1 MELKVG
7 MELELIKDL
16 DCGVRVIEKGEVFR
30 VQHISVNSVSKVSII
45 NDRIGVGV
53 FELEEIKEYFKEYK
67 EEIKVDED
75 VRKVIYSDKVT
86 VVILNSGI
94 KGIAKCLEED
104 EYDKKTGY
112 RIAYLKAKVKE
123 MNKELKSY

>member
-7 MELELIKDL
+7 MKLELIKDL
-16 DCGVRVIEKGEVFR
+16 DCGIRVIEKGEVFR
-30 VQHISVNSVSKVSII
+30 VQHISANKVSLI
-45 NDRIGVGV
+45 NNEIGVGV
-53 FELEEIKEYFKEYK
+53 FELEEVKEYFKEHI
-67 EEIKVDED
+67 EEIKTDED
-75 VRKVIYSDKVT
+75 VKRVIYSDKVT

-112 RIAYLKAKVKE
+112 RIAYLKAKIKE

>member
-7 MELELIKDL
+7 MKLELIKDL
-16 DCGVRVIEKGEVFR
+16 DCGIRVIEKGEVFR
-30 VQHISVNSVSKVSII
+30 VQHISANKVSLI
-45 NDRIGVGV
+45 NNEIGVGV
-53 FELEEIKEYFKEYK
+53 FELEEVKEYFKEYI
-67 EEIKVDED
+67 EEIKTDED
-75 VRKVIYSDKVT
+75 VKRVIYSDRVT

-104 EYDKKTGY
+104 EYDKKVGY
-112 RIAYLKAKVKE
+112 RIAYLKAKIKE

>member
-16 DCGVRVIEKGEVFR
+16 DCGIRVIEKGEVFR
-30 VQHISVNSVSKVSII
+30 VQHISANKVFLI
-45 NDRIGVGV
+45 NNEIGVGV
-53 FELEEIKEYFKEYK
+53 FELDEVKEYFKEYI
-67 EEIKVDED
+67 EEIKTDED
-75 VRKVIYSDKVT
+75 VKRVIYSDKVT

-94 KGIAKCLEED
+94 KGIAKCLDED
-104 EYDKKTGY
+104 EYDKKVGY

-123 MNKELKSY
+123 MNKELKRY

>member
-16 DCGVRVIEKGEVFR
+16 DCEIRVIEKGEIFR
-30 VQHISVNSVSKVSII
+30 IQHISANKVSLI
-45 NDRIGVGV
+45 NDGIGVGV
-53 FELEEIKEYFKEYK
+53 FELEEVKEYFKEYI
-67 EEIKVDED
+67 EEIKTDED
-75 VRKVIYSDKVT
+75 VKRVIYSDKVT

-104 EYDKKTGY
+104 EYDKKVGY
-112 RIAYLKAKVKE
+112 RIAYLKAKIKE
-123 MNKELKSY
+123 MNKELRSY

>member
-16 DCGVRVIEKGEVFR
+16 DCGIRVIEKGEVFR
-30 VQHISVNSVSKVSII
+30 VQHISANKVSLI
-45 NDRIGVGV
+45 NNEIGVGV
-53 FELEEIKEYFKEYK
+53 FELEEVKEYFKEHI
-67 EEIKVDED
+67 EEIKTDED
-75 VRKVIYSDKVT
+75 VKRVIYSDRVT
-86 VVILNSGI
+86 VVILNNGI

-104 EYDKKTGY
+104 EYDKKVGY

-123 MNKELKSY
+123 MNKELKRY

>member
-7 MELELIKDL
+7 MKLELIKDL
-16 DCGVRVIEKGEVFR
+16 DCGIRVIEKGEIFR
-30 VQHISVNSVSKVSII
+30 IQHISANKVSLI
-45 NDRIGVGV
+45 NDGIGVGV
-53 FELEEIKEYFKEYK
+53 FELEEVKEYFKEYI
-67 EEIKVDED
+67 EEIKTDED
-75 VRKVIYSDKVT
+75 VKRVIYSNKVT

-112 RIAYLKAKVKE
+112 RIAYLKAKIKE

>member
-16 DCGVRVIEKGEVFR
+16 DCGIRVIEKGEVFR
-30 VQHISVNSVSKVSII
+30 IQHISANKVSLI
-45 NDRIGVGV
+45 NNEIGVGV
-53 FELEEIKEYFKEYK
+53 FELEEVKEYFKEYI
-67 EEIKVDED
+67 EEVKTDED
-75 VRKVIYSDKVT
+75 VKRVIYSDRVT

-104 EYDKKTGY
+104 EYDKKVGY
-112 RIAYLKAKVKE
+112 RIAYLKAKIKE

>member
-16 DCGVRVIEKGEVFR
+16 DCGIRVIEKGEVFR
-30 VQHISVNSVSKVSII
+30 IQHISANKVSLI
-45 NDRIGVGV
+45 NNEIGVGV
-53 FELEEIKEYFKEYK
+53 FELDEVKEYFKEYI
-67 EEIKVDED
+67 EEIKTDED
-75 VRKVIYSDKVT
+75 VKRVIYSDKVT

-104 EYDKKTGY
+104 EYDKKIGY
-112 RIAYLKAKVKE
+112 RIAYLKAKIKE

>member
-16 DCGVRVIEKGEVFR
+16 DCGIRVIEKGEIFR
-30 VQHISVNSVSKVSII
+30 IQHISANKVSLI
-45 NDRIGVGV
+45 NDGIGVGV
-53 FELEEIKEYFKEYK
+53 FELEEVKEYFKEYI
-67 EEIKVDED
+67 EEIKTDED
-75 VRKVIYSDKVT
+75 VKRVIYSNKVT

-104 EYDKKTGY
+104 EYDKKVGY

-123 MNKELKSY
+123 MNKELKRY

>member
-16 DCGVRVIEKGEVFR
+16 DCGIRVIEKGEVFR
-30 VQHISVNSVSKVSII
+30 IQHISANKVSLI
-45 NDRIGVGV
+45 NNEIGVGV
-53 FELEEIKEYFKEYK
+53 FELEEVKEYFKEYI
-67 EEIKVDED
+67 EEIKTDED
-75 VRKVIYSDKVT
+75 VKRVIYSDKVT

-94 KGIAKCLEED
+94 KGIAKCLDED
-104 EYDKKTGY
+104 EYDKKVGY
-112 RIAYLKAKVKE
+112 RIAYLKAKIKE

>member
-16 DCGVRVIEKGEVFR
+16 DCGIRVIEKGEIFR
-30 VQHISVNSVSKVSII
+30 IQHISANKVSLI
-45 NDRIGVGV
+45 NDGIGVGV
-53 FELEEIKEYFKEYK
+53 FELEEVKEYFKEYI
-67 EEIKVDED
+67 EEIKTDED
-75 VRKVIYSDKVT
+75 VKRVIYSNKVT

-112 RIAYLKAKVKE
+112 RIAYLKAKIKE

>member
-16 DCGVRVIEKGEVFR
+16 DCGIRVIEKGEVFR
-30 VQHISVNSVSKVSII
+30 VQHISANKVSLI
-45 NDRIGVGV
+45 NNEIGVGL
-53 FELEEIKEYFKEYK
+53 FELEEVKEYFKEHI
-67 EEIKVDED
+67 EEIKTDED
-75 VRKVIYSDKVT
+75 VKRVIYNDKVT

-104 EYDKKTGY
+104 EYDKKVGY
-112 RIAYLKAKVKE
+112 RIAYLKAKIKE
-123 MNKELKSY
+123 MNKELRSY

>member
-16 DCGVRVIEKGEVFR
+16 DCGIRVIEKGEVFR
-30 VQHISVNSVSKVSII
+30 VQHISVNKVSLI
-45 NDRIGVGV
+45 NNEIGVGV
-53 FELEEIKEYFKEYK
+53 FELEEVKEYFKKYI
-67 EEIKVDED
+67 EEIKTDED
-75 VRKVIYSDKVT
+75 VKRVIYSDKVT

-104 EYDKKTGY
+104 EYDKKIGY

-123 MNKELKSY
+123 MNKELKGY

>member
-16 DCGVRVIEKGEVFR
+16 DCGIRVIEKGEVFR
-30 VQHISVNSVSKVSII
+30 VQHISANKVSLI
-45 NDRIGVGV
+45 NNEIGVGV
-53 FELEEIKEYFKEYK
+53 FELEEVKEYFKEHI
-67 EEIKVDED
+67 EEIKTDED
-75 VRKVIYSDKVT
+75 VKRVIYSDKVT
-86 VVILNSGI
+86 VVILNNGI

-104 EYDKKTGY
+104 EYDKKVGY
-112 RIAYLKAKVKE
+112 RIAYLKAKIKE

>member
-7 MELELIKDL
+7 MKLELIKNL
-16 DCGVRVIEKGEVFR
+16 DCGIRVIEKGKVFKIK
-30 VQHISVNSVSKVSII
+30 HISTNKVSLI
-45 NDRIGVGV
+45 NNEIGVGV
-53 FELEEIKEYFKEYK
+53 FELEEVKEYFKEYI
-67 EEIKVDED
+67 EEIKTDED
-75 VRKVIYSDKVT
+75 VKRVIYSDRVT

-104 EYDKKTGY
+104 EYDKKVGY
-112 RIAYLKAKVKE
+112 RIAYLKAKIKE

>member
-16 DCGVRVIEKGEVFR
+16 DCGIRVIEKGEVFR
-30 VQHISVNSVSKVSII
+30 VQHISANKVSLI
-45 NDRIGVGV
+45 NNEIGVGV
-53 FELEEIKEYFKEYK
+53 FELEEVKEYFKEHI
-67 EEIKVDED
+67 EEIKTDED
-75 VRKVIYSDKVT
+75 VKRVIYSDKVT

-104 EYDKKTGY
+104 EYDKKVGY
-112 RIAYLKAKVKE
+112 RIAYLKAKIKE
-123 MNKELKSY
+123 MNKELRSY

>member
-16 DCGVRVIEKGEVFR
+16 DCGIRVIEKGEVFR
-30 VQHISVNSVSKVSII
+30 VQHISANKVSLI
-45 NDRIGVGV
+45 NNEIGVGV
-53 FELEEIKEYFKEYK
+53 FELEEVKEYFKEHI
-67 EEIKVDED
+67 EEIKTDED
-75 VRKVIYSDKVT
+75 VKRVIYSDKVT
-86 VVILNSGI
+86 VVILNNGI

-104 EYDKKTGY
+104 EYDKKVGY

-123 MNKELKSY
+123 MNKELKRY

>member
-7 MELELIKDL
+7 MKLELIKNL
-16 DCGVRVIEKGEVFR
+16 DCGIRVIEKGEVFR
-30 VQHISVNSVSKVSII
+30 VQHISANKVSLI
-45 NDRIGVGV
+45 NNEIGVGV
-53 FELEEIKEYFKEYK
+53 FELEEVKEYFKEHI
-67 EEIKVDED
+67 EEIKTDED
-75 VRKVIYSDKVT
+75 VKRVIYSDKVT

-104 EYDKKTGY
+104 EYDKKIGY
-112 RIAYLKAKVKE
+112 RIAYLKAKIKE

>member
-7 MELELIKDL
+7 MELELIKNL
-16 DCGVRVIEKGEVFR
+16 DCGIRAIEKGEVFR
-30 VQHISVNSVSKVSII
+30 VKHISANKVSLI
-45 NDRIGVGV
+45 NNEIGVGV
-53 FELEEIKEYFKEYK
+53 FELEEVKEYFKEYI

-75 VRKVIYSDKVT
+75 VKRVIYSDKVT

-104 EYDKKTGY
+104 EYDKKIGY
-112 RIAYLKAKVKE
+112 RIAYLKAKIKE
-123 MNKELKSY
+123 MNKELKRY

>member
-7 MELELIKDL
+7 MKLELIKDL
-16 DCGVRVIEKGEVFR
+16 DCGIRVIEKGEIFR
-30 VQHISVNSVSKVSII
+30 IQHISANKVSLI
-45 NDRIGVGV
+45 NDGIGVGV
-53 FELEEIKEYFKEYK
+53 FELEEVKEYFKEYI
-67 EEIKVDED
+67 EEIKTDED
-75 VRKVIYSDKVT
+75 VKRVIYSNKVT

-94 KGIAKCLEED
+94 KGIAKCLDED

-112 RIAYLKAKVKE
+112 RIAYLKAKIKE

>member
-16 DCGVRVIEKGEVFR
+16 DCGIRVIEKGEVFR
-30 VQHISVNSVSKVSII
+30 IQHISENKVSLI
-45 NDRIGVGV
+45 NNEIGVGV
-53 FELEEIKEYFKEYK
+53 FELDEVKEYFKEYI
-67 EEIKVDED
+67 EEIKTDEG
-75 VRKVIYSDKVT
+75 VKRVIYSDRVT

-94 KGIAKCLEED
+94 KGIAKCLDED
-104 EYDKKTGY
+104 EYDKKVGY
-112 RIAYLKAKVKE
+112 RIAYLKAKIKE

>member
-16 DCGVRVIEKGEVFR
+16 DCGIRVIEKGEIFR
-30 VQHISVNSVSKVSII
+30 IQHISANKVSLI
-45 NDRIGVGV
+45 NDGIGVGV
-53 FELEEIKEYFKEYK
+53 FELEEVKEYFKEYI

-112 RIAYLKAKVKE
+112 RIAYLKAKIKE